1 MHSGALMQILP
12 HKFEQQQSRLSFT
25 FESSLT
31 PSLNAIFFNT
41 QNILDS
47 SLKHYPYSETLFRY
61 NSLVSVMISLIASS
75 AVDHGFDSWS
85 GKTKDFKM
93 SIF

>member
-31 PSLNAIFFNT
+31 PSLNA
-41 QNILDS
+41 
-47 SLKHYPYSETLFRY
+47 
-61 NSLVSVMISLIASS
+61 ASS

>member
-1 MHSGALMQILP
+1 MIPMYSGGRMQILP

-25 FESSLT
+25 FESFLT

-47 SLKHYPYSETLFRY
+47 SLKHYPYSEQTRFCTYTWMLRY
-61 NSLVSVMISLIASS
+61 
-75 AVDHGFDSWS
+75 
-85 GKTKDFKM
+85 
-93 SIF
+93 